1 MSALRLSTRSVARR
15 SWLWLPVL
23 LTPLLAVPIEPLY
36 SQEGQLSETRV
47 LEAAR
52 EVMKTARYCFLV
64 TLDEAGK
71 MHARVMDP
79 FLPTDDMTVWMG
91 TNANTRKVSQIRKD
105 PRATLAYYDAT
116 TMGYVT
122 LVGTARMVDDLEAR
136 REYWKPEWAEFYPN
150 GPTADDY
157 ILIEFA
163 PSRIEVMSFA
173 HDVMGSGVFG
183 PAVLKRKASG
193 WSLEEQ

>member
-52 EVMKTARYCFLV
+52 EVMKTARYCFL
-64 TLDEAGK
+64 
-71 MHARVMDP
+71 
-79 FLPTDDMTVWMG
+79 
-91 TNANTRKVSQIRKD
+91 
-105 PRATLAYYDAT
+105 ATLAYYDAT